1 MPDLLTIV
9 LLLVGWVAVALV
21 LGLVYSVIARRI
33 RRSRANQLDEGPLPS
48 RSERRLS
55 SPDRRVGLPDNRAE
69 RVERRVG
76 PPDRRRGRA
85 ATA

>member
-33 RRSRANQLDEGPLPS
+33 RHSRANQLDEGPLPS
-48 RSERRLS
+48 RSERRVL
-55 SPDRRVGLPDNRAE
+55 PDRRVGLPDSRAV
-69 RVERRVG
+69 RVDRRVG
-76 PPDRRRGRA
+76 PQDRRRGQA